1 MLRAIRMACKL
12 DFKIDQAT
20 LQAIKKNSIL
30 IKKVS
35 PERIRDEFT
44 KILLS
49 NYPRRGLKLLYR
61 LGLLRFIM
69 PELHKCAG
77 IYRENFCGGEDLLEY
92 ILDLLKNLPSN
103 LILRLSIISYIIKS
117 ISKLE
122 DKKEIT
128 TKILRRIRFKNT
140 VIKKI
145 NLLIQEDWKSI
156 DFSKKRNIRQLA
168 SRIGMENL
176 EDTWEL
182 KKAFIKESQRSEKSK
197 SDEIKTGENNI
208 RETLQEKPPVSYINL
223 AVKGKDLLELGYKEG
238 DKLGEILKKMLQI
251 VIDNPE
257 LNEKKILLKIP
268 TANEENVR

>member
-1 MLRAIRMACKL
+1 
-12 DFKIDQAT
+12 
-20 LQAIKKNSIL
+20 
-30 IKKVS
+30 
-35 PERIRDEFT
+35 
-44 KILLS
+44 
-49 NYPRRGLKLLYR
+49 
-61 LGLLRFIM
+61 M

-92 ILDLLKNLPSN
+92 ILDLLENLPSN

-176 EDTWEL
+176 EDIWEL